1 MNERLNRRH
10 ALMNT
15 DRLALFHV
23 KPGVNRVVRQ
33 GLTCL
38 HNACARPPKA
48 ASCPALLAHS
58 LMLRKLRHA
67 FGVHCVPIQIV
78 DVQNARKRRRLKRLG
93 SVLHGRHAPSVSA
106 EATTVSPVKRGP
118 GMCRHPV

>member
-10 ALMNT
+10 ALINT
-15 DRLALFHV
+15 DRLAWFHV

-33 GLTCL
+33 RLACL
-38 HNACARPPKA
+38 HNACARPSKA
-48 ASCPALLAHS
+48 ASRLGTVGALL
-58 LMLRKLRHA
+58 LLRKLRHA

-93 SVLHGRHAPSVSA
+93 AVLHGKHAPSVSA
-106 EATTVSPVKRGP
+106 EATAVSPVKRGP